1 MTASPYLDRHPSRP
15 CQGSIYRNIKVLQPM
30 SPLKAGP
37 GDQESW
43 HLPYA
48 VVLSQECDLDQ
59 DQGNREKNA
68 KDEMLATAE
77 MKHDKLLPTVLFC
90 PAYQA
95 APFRDGKHLEP
106 RRMEKFSGSRWE
118 LILENKNPRY
128 HYLVGYADL
137 QMPELVLDFKH
148 YFVLPMELLTS
159 YYNKPEYSIA
169 RLAELY
175 REDLSQRFAA
185 YLGRIGLPTP
195 HHKLRPEG
203 E

>member
-1 MTASPYLDRHPSRP
+1 
-15 CQGSIYRNIKVLQPM
+15 M

-43 HLPYA
+43 HWPYA
-48 VVLSQECDLDQ
+48 VVLSQECDLAQ
-59 DQGNREKNA
+59 DQGNREENA
-68 KDEMLATAE
+68 EAEKLATAE

-95 APFRDGKHLEP
+95 ALFVQGKHLEG
-106 RRMEKFSGSRWE
+106 RRMGTFSGKLWE
-118 LILENKNPRY
+118 LIRQNKNPRY

-137 QMPELVLDFKH
+137 QVPELVLDFKH
-148 YFVLPMELLTS
+148 FFVLSMELLTS
-159 YYNKPEYSIA
+159 HYNNPEHSIA

-185 YLGRIGLPTP
+185 YFGRIGLPTP